1 MTPAACRARNSTR
14 TSHAT
19 RVVLISVPILL
30 STVLF
35 QAAALCGNDG
45 AREKIGRVANY
56 VGRES
61 RWKRFS
67 RSARSE
73 LAKGNNGKAL
83 LGYETAL
90 EELRKE
96 SPKSEEQYDLQ
107 LATVELYR
115 RFKRYDE
122 AEGVLSRMEDVI
134 LHGKIADPLLACRFY
149 RRRADLRESEGRK
162 GLSNRDR
169 LQVILVKERYFFRD
183 APTIIN
189 STVRLLESIRE
200 ERDWQTM
207 LFLFAHWKKEIDSG
221 TVPIKVL
228 NSFKLTRE
236 LIYGHVNDLIDK
248 EELRA
253 ASDLLRKL
261 FEVDSD
267 YSTQITLWD
276 KYVICCL
283 GHKRIVDASV
293 SIDTLHK
300 ILEKANSLP
309 PSQEVT
315 LSRRLD
321 AHLALI
327 NVFTARRRTERVH
340 SEWIAIRE
348 LLATRPSSVLDLD
361 DAITFCEAYIRVPVY
376 LIKTGNK
383 TDQVIE
389 ELKVAIQEGGIVIER
404 CKNDPDK
411 LGRMR
416 QYDTRA
422 KFFMISTMIYRNRL
436 NEAEQALKPLP
447 LKKTQ
452 PNYFPRYSIRL
463 ARLYALLAEA
473 YIVSR
478 KFAIAKP
485 FFDVAK
491 TILNKEERPPDST
504 KFETSESMATT
515 IAKLKAAIDKAEA
528 MQL

>member
-1 MTPAACRARNSTR
+1 MSTF
-14 TSHAT
+14 
-19 RVVLISVPILL
+19 
-30 STVLF
+30 LF
-35 QAAALCGNDG
+35 QAAALCGNDS

-56 VGRES
+56 AGRES
-61 RWKRFS
+61 RWKRIS

-73 LAKGNNGKAL
+73 LEKGNNGKAL

-107 LATVELYR
+107 LAIVELFR

-134 LHGKIADPLLACRFY
+134 LHGKIADPLLACRFF

-207 LFLFAHWKKEIDSG
+207 LFLLAHWKKEIDSG
-221 TVPIKVL
+221 TVPSKVL

-236 LIYGHVNDLIDK
+236 LIYGHVYDLIDK

-276 KYVICCL
+276 KYVTCCL
-283 GHKRIVDASV
+283 GHKRIVDASF

-300 ILEKANSLP
+300 ILEKVKTSLP

-315 LSRRLD
+315 LSRRLN

-348 LLATRPSSVLDLD
+348 MLATRPSSILDLD
-361 DAITFCEAYIRVPVY
+361 EAITFCEAFIRVPVY
-376 LIKTGNK
+376 LVKTGNK

-389 ELKVAIQEGGIVIER
+389 ELRVAIQEGGIVIER

-422 KFFMISTMIYRNRL
+422 RFFMISTMIYRNRL
-436 NEAEQALKPLP
+436 KEAEQALKPLP
-447 LKKTQ
+447 LKKIQ
-452 PNYFPRYSIRL
+452 PNNFPRYSIRL

-473 YIVSR
+473 YIASR
-478 KFAIAKP
+478 KFEIAKP
-485 FFDVAK
+485 FFEVAK

-504 KFETSESMATT
+504 KFDPSESMVTT